1 MKKLLVYAL
10 AAFSIAGAGCSK
22 EPLSMDHA
30 GLEGGSYRLATL
42 SATIEG
48 EDADET
54 RSSLQ
59 TSNNNVVYWTAKDRI
74 RVVNTTTYESWI
86 YELVSGAGTSVGK
99 FEPLGAA
106 ATCEEDLSNIAAVYP
121 AVAAIVDKSAKTLSF
136 TVNHD
141 WNKTEEGKERL
152 TECNIRSWNN
162 DSPTAFTHNDIKVS
176 YHVNGSKENANFK
189 FRQLG
194 TWCVFAFD
202 FTSDESIRKE
212 SLQSIEVTTTEGDM
226 QISGTQRVDLTD
238 PNQPV
243 LVAKSTLAEEDKTV
257 KWSFNSAS
265 GMSTA
270 FTRSMMLFPGLEN
283 RQLKITAETNMHTFV
298 FYAKPQVK
306 LEAGTVL
313 KFPIGFGQNFNT
325 RIQDSDDPLKYAMA
339 YTMTEKTLYP
349 FYYYGDANCILIA
362 GSKATATVDVTPH
375 QASPYYEKKAAKAT
389 AAPKPAYAKVI
400 WYETA
405 MGAPKI
411 NGAGQT
417 APITGDS
424 FSVTLADATKYG
436 NALIGIYESAE
447 SETPLWSYHIWHP
460 QDDPTLAVNP
470 SNPKAMK
477 LYENTYSGA
486 YTVMPMALG
495 ATKVVVAEDT
505 DAEKIKGAGLW
516 YQWGRKDPLGRA
528 SAWNNNGTEPVTVLA
543 GTLAD
548 DLSSGFSNSPT
559 FFMQSGDGDKNRSK
573 LKIEMFNAGY
583 TDDELA
589 IVLDKKEVEQMIDG
603 KPVMVSADRHMINRA
618 TTNPTII
625 FSADGA
631 FSGDWLG
638 LMNNNLW
645 GNPEGYNYPAM
656 GTTYKSVFDP
666 CPAGY
671 RVAPKDLWTNFLVD
685 INKVSDKYY
694 FNVKGG
700 GVNAGSFNKGWTFYY
715 KGMGTVTLD
724 ERGDAI
730 EYTEPKGTEGVDWA
744 TDFYPLVG
752 FRSSSGGTLGNIG
765 TGYYMWHTGAN
776 TGANLSVPHFTS
788 RSVNL
793 SAAGNKSAALNIRC
807 VKEK

>member
-1 MKKLLVYAL
+1 M
-10 AAFSIAGAGCSK
+10 
-22 EPLSMDHA
+22 
-30 GLEGGSYRLATL
+30 ATL

-212 SLQSIEVTTTEGDM
+212 SLQSIEVTTTEGDV

-238 PNQPV
+238 PNLPR
-243 LVAKSTLAEEDKTV
+243 LAANTNLTDADKTV
-257 KWSFNSAS
+257 KWTFNSAS
-265 GMSTA
+265 SMSTA

-283 RQLKITAETNMHTFV
+283 KQLKITAETNMHTFV

-313 KFPIGFGQNFNT
+313 KFPIGFKQNFNT
-325 RIQDSDDPLKYAMA
+325 EIGESDNPLDYAMA
-339 YTMTEKTLYP
+339 YTSVEKSLYP
-349 FYYYGDANCILIA
+349 FYYYGDANCYLIA
-362 GSKATATVDVTPH
+362 GAGKNSATIDVTPH
-375 QASPYYEKKAAKAT
+375 QASPYYEKKTAKAT
-389 AAPKPAYAKVI
+389 DAPKPAYAKVI

-411 NGAGQT
+411 NGAGQ
-417 APITGDS
+417 AAAITGDN
-424 FSVTLADATKYG
+424 FTVTLADATKYG

-460 QDDPTLAVNP
+460 QDDPTQTLR
-470 SNPKAMK
+470 
-477 LYENTYSGA
+477 YGYTYSGA
-486 YTVMPMALG
+486 YDVMPIALG
-495 ATKVVVAEDT
+495 ATAKATVTPTGTATNDT
-505 DAEKIKGAGLW
+505 NLESLGYY
-516 YQWGRKDPLGRA
+516 YQWGRKDPLGRPNSITA
-528 SAWNNNGTEPVTVLA
+528 TAE
-543 GTLAD
+543 
-548 DLSSGFSNSPT
+548 GFVAAT
-559 FFMQSGDGDKNRSK
+559 DGDG
-573 LKIEMFNAGY
+573 NAFKFG
-583 TDDELA
+583 DAVNEIDMVDLLGGED
-589 IVLDKKEVEQMIDG
+589 VQEKDG
-603 KPVMVSADRHMINRA
+603 KSVDVWMVEYA
-618 TTNPTII
+618 TANPTRFIKVY
-625 FSADGA
+625 GPY
-631 FSGDWLG
+631 GNDWAG
-638 LMNNNLW
+638 LTNNNLW
-645 GNPEGYNYPAM
+645 GNPQGYDFPTM
-656 GTTYKSVFDP
+656 GGTYKSAFDP
-666 CPAGY
+666 CPNGY
-671 RVAPKDLWTNFLVD
+671 RVAPKDLWVSFTIDGNNQAVNLSNEATWPENIFNILN
-685 INKVSDKYY
+685 INTTTHTTTLTTQRGYFFCYGMNENGTRKWQQEPADFYSAAGIRNCNSGSLSSVGSNALFWCSSPYSSDSGNAGF
-694 FNVKGG
+694 FNGSGG
-700 GVNAGSFNKGWTFYY
+700 GVN
-715 KGMGTVTLD
+715 
-724 ERGDAI
+724 
-730 EYTEPKGTEGVDWA
+730 
-744 TDFYPLVG
+744 PLNNYNRSYG
-752 FRSSSGGTLGNIG
+752 F
-765 TGYYMWHTGAN
+765 
-776 TGANLSVPHFTS
+776 
-788 RSVNL
+788 
-793 SAAGNKSAALNIRC
+793 NIRC
-807 VKEK
+807 VKEQ

>member
-1 MKKLLVYAL
+1 MAAIAAL
-10 AAFSIAGAGCSK
+10 NAGCSK
-22 EPLSMDHA
+22 DPLDALIYTEA
-30 GLEGGSYRLATL
+30 GGTYRLATL

-212 SLQSIEVTTTEGDM
+212 SLQSIEVTTTEGDV

-238 PNQPV
+238 PNLPR
-243 LVAKSTLAEEDKTV
+243 LAANTNLTDADKTV
-257 KWSFNSAS
+257 KWTFNSAS
-265 GMSTA
+265 SMSTA

-283 RQLKITAETNMHTFV
+283 KQLKITAETNMHTFV

-313 KFPIGFGQNFNT
+313 KFPIGFKQNFNT
-325 RIQDSDDPLKYAMA
+325 EIGESDNPLDYAMA
-339 YTMTEKTLYP
+339 YTSVEKSLYP
-349 FYYYGDANCILIA
+349 FYYYGDANCYLIA
-362 GSKATATVDVTPH
+362 GAGKNSATIDVTPH
-375 QASPYYEKKAAKAT
+375 QASPYYEKKTAKAT
-389 AAPKPAYAKVI
+389 DAPKPAYAKVI

-411 NGAGQT
+411 NGAGQ
-417 APITGDS
+417 AAAITGDN
-424 FSVTLADATKYG
+424 FTVTLADATKYG

-460 QDDPTLAVNP
+460 QDDPTQTLR
-470 SNPKAMK
+470 
-477 LYENTYSGA
+477 YGYTYSGA
-486 YTVMPMALG
+486 YDVMPIALG
-495 ATKVVVAEDT
+495 ATAKATVT
-505 DAEKIKGAGLW
+505 
-516 YQWGRKDPLGRA
+516 PT
-528 SAWNNNGTEPVTVLA
+528 GTATNET
-543 GTLAD
+543 
-548 DLSSGFSNSPT
+548 
-559 FFMQSGDGDKNRSK
+559 
-573 LKIEMFNAGY
+573 NAK
-583 TDDELA
+583 A
-589 IVLDKKEVEQMIDG
+589 
-603 KPVMVSADRHMINRA
+603 
-618 TTNPTII
+618 
-625 FSADGA
+625 
-631 FSGDWLG
+631 LG
-638 LMNNNLW
+638 L
-645 GNPEGYNYPAM
+645 
-656 GTTYKSVFDP
+656 
-666 CPAGY
+666 
-671 RVAPKDLWTNFLVD
+671 
-685 INKVSDKYY
+685 YY
-694 FNVKGG
+694 
-700 GVNAGSFNKGWTFYY
+700 
-715 KGMGTVTLD
+715 
-724 ERGDAI
+724 
-730 EYTEPKGTEGVDWA
+730 
-744 TDFYPLVG
+744 
-752 FRSSSGGTLGNIG
+752 
-765 TGYYMWHTGAN
+765 
-776 TGANLSVPHFTS
+776 
-788 RSVNL
+788 
-793 SAAGNKSAALNIRC
+793 
-807 VKEK
+807 

>member
-460 QDDPTLAVNP
+460 QDDPTQTLR
-470 SNPKAMK
+470 
-477 LYENTYSGA
+477 YGYTYSGA
-486 YTVMPMALG
+486 YDVMPIALG
-495 ATKVVVAEDT
+495 ATAKATVTPTGTATNET
-505 DAEKIKGAGLW
+505 NAKALGLY
-516 YQWGRKDPLGRA
+516 YQWGRKDTLGRPA
-528 SAWNNNGTEPVTVLA
+528 NINSSSAYVATNDGSGSAMSWVGNNVKNATEIFEVGGYA
-543 GTLAD
+543 E
-548 DLSSGFSNSPT
+548 
-559 FFMQSGDGDKNRSK
+559 DKNITTLTK
-573 LKIEMFNAGY
+573 
-583 TDDELA
+583 T
-589 IVLDKKEVEQMIDG
+589 EVEQIING
-603 KPVMVSADRHMINRA
+603 KPVEVSADRYMIDHIIR
-618 TTNPTII
+618 NPTQFI
-625 FSADGA
+625 FVIDGYYG
-631 FSGDWLG
+631 GDWAG
-638 LMNNNLW
+638 LTNNYLW
-645 GNPEGYNYPAM
+645 GNPEGYDYPTM
-656 GTTYKSVFDP
+656 SSTYKSVFDP
-666 CPAGY
+666 CPDGY
-671 RVAPKDLWTNFLVD
+671 RMPPKDLWVAFTKSGENTSANASDEDKWAENVYNVANRQTDGSWPTNKATTTL
-685 INKVSDKYY
+685 NSQQGY
-694 FNVKGG
+694 FFHYEQNED
-700 GVNAGSFNKGWTFYY
+700 
-715 KGMGTVTLD
+715 GTV
-724 ERGDAI
+724 
-730 EYTEPKGTEGVDWA
+730 KWQEGK
-744 TDFYPLVG
+744 TDFYPTSGYRHRISGVLSAVG
-752 FRSSSGGTLGNIG
+752 GDGCSSSSSPYGFGSPQGGRITFNS
-765 TGYYMWHTGAN
+765 TR
-776 TGANLSVPHFTS
+776 VFQ
-788 RSVNL
+788 V
-793 SAAGNKSAALNIRC
+793 AGGEKAYGFPVRC

>member
-460 QDDPTLAVNP
+460 QDDPTQTLR
-470 SNPKAMK
+470 
-477 LYENTYSGA
+477 YGYTYSGA
-486 YTVMPMALG
+486 YDVMPIALG
-495 ATKVVVAEDT
+495 ATAKATVTPTGTATNET
-505 DAEKIKGAGLW
+505 NAKALGLY
-516 YQWGRKDPLGRA
+516 YQWGRKDPLGRPA
-528 SAWNNNGTEPVTVLA
+528 NINSSSAYVATNDGSGSAMSCVGNNVKNATEIFEVGGYTE
-543 GTLAD
+543 
-548 DLSSGFSNSPT
+548 
-559 FFMQSGDGDKNRSK
+559 DKNITTLTK
-573 LKIEMFNAGY
+573 
-583 TDDELA
+583 T
-589 IVLDKKEVEQMIDG
+589 EVEQIING
-603 KPVMVSADRHMINRA
+603 KPVEVSADRYMIDHIIR
-618 TTNPTII
+618 NPMKMII
-625 FSADGA
+625 VP
-631 FSGDWLG
+631 SGFYSGNWSG
-638 LMNNNLW
+638 IINNYLW
-645 GNPEGYNYPAM
+645 GNPEGYDYPTM
-656 GTTYKSVFDP
+656 SSTYKSVFDP
-666 CPAGY
+666 CPNGY
-671 RVAPKDLWTNFLVD
+671 RVAPKDIWISFTKHGDSSQNAADEKIADLLNIANLNAEGETT
-685 INKVSDKYY
+685 IDKQYGY
-694 FNVKGG
+694 H
-700 GVNAGSFNKGWTFYY
+700 FYY
-715 KGMGTVTLD
+715 EANIDGSKKWHDGAM
-724 ERGDAI
+724 
-730 EYTEPKGTEGVDWA
+730 
-744 TDFYPLVG
+744 DFYPTSSYRQYTSGVLTNVG
-752 FRSSSGGTLGNIG
+752 KEGYYWNSAPSSVSSSSAGHLGFSKSYVHPTRDIG
-765 TGYYMWHTGAN
+765 RAYA
-776 TGANLSVPHFTS
+776 FT
-788 RSVNL
+788 
-793 SAAGNKSAALNIRC
+793 IRC